1 MASESVTLRDL
12 IVAVFRHYRSRL
24 RQQFIDADTAVWRVS
39 DEIDFARW
47 QRQVNQPNTPE
58 IEEWLKPRPGAAW
71 PDPFFDLDEFGDDLP
86 RC

>member
-1 MASESVTLRDL
+1 MTSESVNVRDL

-24 RQQFIDADTAVWRVS
+24 RRRFIKADTAVWRVS

-58 IEEWLKPRPGAAW
+58 IEAW
-71 PDPFFDLDEFGDDLP
+71 IGSGELDLDGSEFRTVTLH
-86 RC
+86 